1 MEMKIDV
8 NSIIPANVYSITNK
22 NVAAIQSTPA
32 VQQDKIEI
40 SGDAKMFSDAMRTAM
55 SSIRDRIET
64 PEKDLTALQNKIAN
78 DEYHV
83 NSSDLAKSMLM
94 DK

>member
-1 MEMKIDV
+1 MKIDV
-8 NSIIPANVYSITNK
+8 NSIRPANVYSITNR
-22 NVAAIQSTPA
+22 NVAAIQTTPS

-40 SGDAKMFSDAMRTAM
+40 SGDAKIFSDALRTAM
-55 SSIRDRIET
+55 FSVQDRIAT
-64 PEKDLTALQNKIAN
+64 PEKDLTALQNKISN

-83 NSSDLAKSMLM
+83 STGDLAKSILM

>member
-1 MEMKIDV
+1 MRIDV

-22 NVAAIQSTPA
+22 NVAAIQTTQA
-32 VQQDKIEI
+32 AQQDKIEI
-40 SGDAKMFSDAMRTAM
+40 SSDAKMFSDALRTAM
-55 SSIRDRIET
+55 TSIHDRIQT
-64 PEKDLTALQNKIAN
+64 PEKDLAALQNKIAN

-83 NSSDLAKSMLM
+83 STSDLAKSILM

>member
-1 MEMKIDV
+1 MKIDV
-8 NSIIPANVYSITNK
+8 NSIRPANVYSITNR
-22 NVAAIQSTPA
+22 NVAAIQTTPS

-40 SGDAKMFSDAMRTAM
+40 SGDAKIFSDALRTAM
-55 SSIRDRIET
+55 FSVRDRIAE

-83 NSSDLAKSMLM
+83 STSDLAKSLLM

>member
-1 MEMKIDV
+1 MKIDV
-8 NSIIPANVYSITNK
+8 NSIRPANVYSITNR
-22 NVAAIQSTPA
+22 NVAAIQTTPS

-40 SGDAKMFSDAMRTAM
+40 SGDAKIFSDALRTAM
-55 SSIRDRIET
+55 SSIKDRIAT

-83 NSSDLAKSMLM
+83 NTSDLAKSILM